1 MREER
6 GGIQR
11 GMRATLARVESSVLH
26 ALPGPL
32 RKAADLLL
40 ATRRGRL
47 EAKAQAVEDERVRL
61 EKEANPNPNPN
72 PNPTATPTPIPT
84 PNPNPTPT
92 PTYVGGVRTSPRSR
106 RSSWSPSTRTAPT
119 TTAPTGRWR
128 TCPSSTRR
136 GTSSR
141 ATPCTCLRRSAS
153 TSGRAVGRATG
164 RRRASEAC
172 TQLVGVTLRSTG
184 GAAARRTVVCTSGL
198 LVK

>member
-84 PNPNPTPT
+84 PNPNPTPNPDQVRLEKEAKRQSKSLMRQKTTKYGMLNAWEARYLVIT
-92 PTYVGGVRTSPRSR
+92 PSL
-106 RSSWSPSTRTAPT
+106 PSTA
-119 TTAPTGRWR
+119 
-128 TCPSSTRR
+128 CSTP
-136 GTSSR
+136 GKH
-141 ATPCTCLRRSAS
+141 
-153 TSGRAVGRATG
+153 
-164 RRRASEAC
+164 
-172 TQLVGVTLRSTG
+172 VT
-184 GAAARRTVVCTSGL
+184 
-198 LVK
+198 